1 VRRWGYDGII
11 ESKGGF
17 QGGVVAGSV
26 AILYT
31 FVSKIEGGHYAS
43 VWHVGQ
49 MTTPTD
55 EVVLTLNATPEK
67 DMEGKDV
74 VIGWFTNNGYLDDF
88 LQTVAIDG
96 KGSMTYNKSTSRYEI
111 RFSPN
116 EYWPKNVKEQILKAA
131 LFLENPDT
139 YGNYLVDGERMLSS
153 IRSVNGEELYE
164 WRDIK
169 VGEHT
174 KKYYVL
180 KEEYDGECWA
190 YRIKN

>member
-1 VRRWGYDGII
+1 
-11 ESKGGF
+11 
-17 QGGVVAGSV
+17 
-26 AILYT
+26 
-31 FVSKIEGGHYAS
+31 
-43 VWHVGQ
+43 

-67 DMEGKDV
+67 DMEGTDV

-88 LQTVAIDG
+88 LQTVANDG
-96 KGSMTYNKSTSRYEI
+96 KGTMTYNKRTSRYEI

-116 EYWPKNVKEQILKAA
+116 EYWPKNVKEQILKTA

>member
-1 VRRWGYDGII
+1 LQKRD
-11 ESKGGF
+11 
-17 QGGVVAGSV
+17 
-26 AILYT
+26 
-31 FVSKIEGGHYAS
+31 GHYAS

-67 DMEGKDV
+67 DMEGTDV

-96 KGSMTYNKSTSRYEI
+96 KGTMTYNKSTSRYEI

-116 EYWPKNVKEQILKAA
+116 EYWPKNVKEQSLKAA